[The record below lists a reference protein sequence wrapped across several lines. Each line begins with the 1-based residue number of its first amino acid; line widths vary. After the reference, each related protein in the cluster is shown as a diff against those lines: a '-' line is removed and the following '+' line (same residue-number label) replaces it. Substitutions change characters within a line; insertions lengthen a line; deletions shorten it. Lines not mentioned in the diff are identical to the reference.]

1 MRGELVKA
9 DRSLKEENMSGL
21 PGDQGNSRDADVA
34 ETLSLVKQ
42 AQAVDKAA
50 FARLVEPYMRK
61 TYYAVLKIT
70 RNHQD
75 AEDASQ
81 QAFLKALANIG
92 QFRGASQFSTWLT
105 RIAINEAVVVMRK
118 RRSEDFHL
126 TYDVDSG
133 NRSAAIEGVRAASKM
148 QPEVLYAR
156 GEEQRLLREAIAGL
170 RGTLRAVVWLLGLE
184 EQKSKEAAQILR
196 LSQTA
201 VKIRF
206 LRARR
211 ELRECLAD
219 HI

>member
-1 MRGELVKA
+1 MRGDLVKA
-9 DRSLKEENMSGL
+9 DRSLNEASVSDL
-21 PGDQGNSRDADVA
+21 SGNSRDADA
-34 ETLSLVKQ
+34 TETLCLVKQ
-42 AQAVDKAA
+42 AQAGDKAA

-61 TYYAVLKIT
+61 TYCVALKIT

-105 RIAINEAVVVMRK
+105 RIAINEALVVMRK

-133 NRSAAIEGVRAASKM
+133 NRSAAIEGVRAASKL

-219 HI
+219 HT

>member
-1 MRGELVKA
+1 
-9 DRSLKEENMSGL
+9 MSGL
-21 PGDQGNSRDADVA
+21 PGDRGKSRDADAA

-42 AQAVDKAA
+42 AQAGDKAA
-50 FARLVEPYMRK
+50 FARLVEPHMRK
-61 TYYAVLKIT
+61 TYYAALKIT

-105 RIAINEAVVVMRK
+105 RIAINEALVVMRK

-133 NRSAAIEGVRAASKM
+133 NRSAAIEGVRAASKL

-219 HI
+219 HT

>member
-9 DRSLKEENMSGL
+9 DRNLKEATVGGS
-21 PGDQGNSRDADVA
+21 PGDRGNSRDADA
-34 ETLSLVKQ
+34 TETLRLVKR
-42 AQAVDKAA
+42 AQAGDQPA

-61 TYYAVLKIT
+61 TYYAALKIT

-105 RIAINEAVVVMRK
+105 RIAMNEALVVMRK

-133 NRSAAIEGVRAASKM
+133 NGSAAIEGVRAASTM
-148 QPEVLYAR
+148 QPEALYAR
-156 GEEQRLLREAIAGL
+156 GEEQRLLREAIGGL

-184 EQKSKEAAQILR
+184 EQKSREAAQILH
-196 LSQTA
+196 LSETA

-219 HI
+219 RI

>member
-1 MRGELVKA
+1 MKA
-9 DRSLKEENMSGL
+9 DRSLKEENVSGL
-21 PGDQGNSRDADVA
+21 PGDRGNSRDTGAT
-34 ETLSLVKQ
+34 ETLTLVKR
-42 AQAVDKAA
+42 AQAGDKAA

-61 TYYAVLKIT
+61 TYYAALKIT

-105 RIAINEAVVVMRK
+105 RIAINEALVVMRK

-126 TYDVDSG
+126 TYNVDSG

-156 GEEQRLLREAIAGL
+156 GEEQRLLREAIGGL
-170 RGTLRAVVWLLGLE
+170 RGTLRVVVWLLGLE
-184 EQKSKEAAQILR
+184 E
-196 LSQTA
+196 
-201 VKIRF
+201 
-206 LRARR
+206 
-211 ELRECLAD
+211 
-219 HI
+219 